1 MKYTL
6 DTLKKINERF
16 IESHRMKESDVEMAN
31 AYVELIERT
40 RSTTEPQSGDLIQYT
55 DEHGNYYSAAH
66 IEKVNGD
73 GTVNV
78 CEKPYIPFINANV
91 NNDGIR
97 CCTSGGPWCDLPVNK
112 LVYVGKG
119 EKHFQDW
126 GNCGGCANGAIVF
139 NANVSVWEYVDERN
153 KFISE
158 NGFKF
163 TTKDFDKY
171 YVTFNP
177 DKEKTNYV
185 YFTDGNAWESKMDYQ
200 AWLRTYR
207 AEVFKGYR
215 QNQFVVWTWRN
226 MAHLVSPDEYDNLD
240 LPEDTFLMNGDL
252 LKCKRTYNEDT
263 HTIDTYFVWYWNEP
277 GKDFLEVAAEQ
288 NRIREERYTLP
299 GKKPEYQIA
308 RRELESGE
316 VKYVE
321 AKSYLDD

>member
-40 RSTTEPQSGDLIQYT
+40 RSTAEPQSGDLIQYT

-97 CCTSGGPWCDLPVNK
+97 CCTSGGSWCDLPVNK

-126 GNCGGCANGAIVF
+126 GNCGGCADGAIVF
-139 NANVSVWEYVDERN
+139 TPMSAY
-153 KFISE
+153 
-158 NGFKF
+158 
-163 TTKDFDKY
+163 
-171 YVTFNP
+171 
-177 DKEKTNYV
+177 
-185 YFTDGNAWESKMDYQ
+185 GNM
-200 AWLRTYR
+200 
-207 AEVFKGYR
+207 
-215 QNQFVVWTWRN
+215 
-226 MAHLVSPDEYDNLD
+226 
-240 LPEDTFLMNGDL
+240 
-252 LKCKRTYNEDT
+252 
-263 HTIDTYFVWYWNEP
+263 
-277 GKDFLEVAAEQ
+277 
-288 NRIREERYTLP
+288 
-299 GKKPEYQIA
+299 
-308 RRELESGE
+308 
-316 VKYVE
+316 
-321 AKSYLDD
+321 

>member
-126 GNCGGCANGAIVF
+126 GNCGGCADGAIVF

-177 DKEKTNYV
+177 DKEKQIMSILRMAMHGKARWTIRHGCEHTEPRY
-185 YFTDGNAWESKMDYQ
+185 SK
-200 AWLRTYR
+200 
-207 AEVFKGYR
+207 
-215 QNQFVVWTWRN
+215 
-226 MAHLVSPDEYDNLD
+226 
-240 LPEDTFLMNGDL
+240 DTARISLWYGLGETL
-252 LKCKRTYNEDT
+252 LILC
-263 HTIDTYFVWYWNEP
+263 HQMSMTIWIFQKTP
-277 GKDFLEVAAEQ
+277 
-288 NRIREERYTLP
+288 
-299 GKKPEYQIA
+299 
-308 RRELESGE
+308 S
-316 VKYVE
+316 
-321 AKSYLDD
+321 

>member
-97 CCTSGGPWCDLPVNK
+97 CCTSGGPWCNLPVNK

-126 GNCGGCANGAIVF
+126 GNCGGCADGAIVF

-158 NGFKF
+158 SGFKF

-171 YVTFNP
+171 YITFNP
-177 DKEKTNYV
+177 DKLSGMVANIQSRGIQRIPPESVCGMDLEKHGSSCVT
-185 YFTDGNAWESKMDYQ
+185 
-200 AWLRTYR
+200 R
-207 AEVFKGYR
+207 
-215 QNQFVVWTWRN
+215 
-226 MAHLVSPDEYDNLD
+226 
-240 LPEDTFLMNGDL
+240 
-252 LKCKRTYNEDT
+252 
-263 HTIDTYFVWYWNEP
+263 
-277 GKDFLEVAAEQ
+277 
-288 NRIREERYTLP
+288 
-299 GKKPEYQIA
+299 
-308 RRELESGE
+308 
-316 VKYVE
+316 
-321 AKSYLDD
+321 

>member
-112 LVYVGKG
+112 L
-119 EKHFQDW
+119 
-126 GNCGGCANGAIVF
+126 
-139 NANVSVWEYVDERN
+139 
-153 KFISE
+153 
-158 NGFKF
+158 
-163 TTKDFDKY
+163 
-171 YVTFNP
+171 
-177 DKEKTNYV
+177 
-185 YFTDGNAWESKMDYQ
+185 M
-200 AWLRTYR
+200 
-207 AEVFKGYR
+207 
-215 QNQFVVWTWRN
+215 
-226 MAHLVSPDEYDNLD
+226 
-240 LPEDTFLMNGDL
+240 
-252 LKCKRTYNEDT
+252 
-263 HTIDTYFVWYWNEP
+263 
-277 GKDFLEVAAEQ
+277 
-288 NRIREERYTLP
+288 
-299 GKKPEYQIA
+299 
-308 RRELESGE
+308 
-316 VKYVE
+316 
-321 AKSYLDD
+321 

>member
-78 CEKPYIPFINANV
+78 CEKPYIPFINANI

-119 EKHFQDW
+119 E
-126 GNCGGCANGAIVF
+126 NISRTGAIV
-139 NANVSVWEYVDERN
+139 AVVQMAPLYLTPMSAY
-153 KFISE
+153 
-158 NGFKF
+158 
-163 TTKDFDKY
+163 
-171 YVTFNP
+171 
-177 DKEKTNYV
+177 
-185 YFTDGNAWESKMDYQ
+185 GNM
-200 AWLRTYR
+200 
-207 AEVFKGYR
+207 
-215 QNQFVVWTWRN
+215 
-226 MAHLVSPDEYDNLD
+226 
-240 LPEDTFLMNGDL
+240 
-252 LKCKRTYNEDT
+252 
-263 HTIDTYFVWYWNEP
+263 
-277 GKDFLEVAAEQ
+277 
-288 NRIREERYTLP
+288 
-299 GKKPEYQIA
+299 
-308 RRELESGE
+308 
-316 VKYVE
+316 
-321 AKSYLDD
+321 

>member
-126 GNCGGCANGAIVF
+126 GNCGGCADGAIVF

-158 NGFKF
+158 SGFKF

-177 DKEKTNYV
+177 DK
-185 YFTDGNAWESKMDYQ
+185 
-200 AWLRTYR
+200 
-207 AEVFKGYR
+207 
-215 QNQFVVWTWRN
+215 
-226 MAHLVSPDEYDNLD
+226 
-240 LPEDTFLMNGDL
+240 
-252 LKCKRTYNEDT
+252 
-263 HTIDTYFVWYWNEP
+263 
-277 GKDFLEVAAEQ
+277 
-288 NRIREERYTLP
+288 
-299 GKKPEYQIA
+299 
-308 RRELESGE
+308 
-316 VKYVE
+316 
-321 AKSYLDD
+321 

>member
-66 IEKVNGD
+66 IE
-73 GTVNV
+73 
-78 CEKPYIPFINANV
+78 
-91 NNDGIR
+91 
-97 CCTSGGPWCDLPVNK
+97 
-112 LVYVGKG
+112 
-119 EKHFQDW
+119 
-126 GNCGGCANGAIVF
+126 
-139 NANVSVWEYVDERN
+139 
-153 KFISE
+153 
-158 NGFKF
+158 
-163 TTKDFDKY
+163 
-171 YVTFNP
+171 
-177 DKEKTNYV
+177 
-185 YFTDGNAWESKMDYQ
+185 
-200 AWLRTYR
+200 
-207 AEVFKGYR
+207 
-215 QNQFVVWTWRN
+215 FVVWTWRN
-226 MAHLVSPDEYDNLD
+226 IAHLVSPDEYDNLD

-299 GKKPEYQIA
+299 GKKPEYRSQEENWKA
-308 RRELESGE
+308 E
-316 VKYVE
+316 K
-321 AKSYLDD
+321 

>member
-40 RSTTEPQSGDLIQYT
+40 RSTAEPQSGDLIQYT

-126 GNCGGCANGAIVF
+126 GNCGGCADGAIVF

-158 NGFKF
+158 SGFKF

-185 YFTDGNAWESKMDYQ
+185 YFTDGNAWESKMDY
-200 AWLRTYR
+200 
-207 AEVFKGYR
+207 
-215 QNQFVVWTWRN
+215 
-226 MAHLVSPDEYDNLD
+226 
-240 LPEDTFLMNGDL
+240 
-252 LKCKRTYNEDT
+252 
-263 HTIDTYFVWYWNEP
+263 
-277 GKDFLEVAAEQ
+277 
-288 NRIREERYTLP
+288 
-299 GKKPEYQIA
+299 
-308 RRELESGE
+308 
-316 VKYVE
+316 
-321 AKSYLDD
+321 

>member
-40 RSTTEPQSGDLIQYT
+40 RSTTEPQSGDL
-55 DEHGNYYSAAH
+55 
-66 IEKVNGD
+66 K
-73 GTVNV
+73 
-78 CEKPYIPFINANV
+78 
-91 NNDGIR
+91 
-97 CCTSGGPWCDLPVNK
+97 
-112 LVYVGKG
+112 
-119 EKHFQDW
+119 
-126 GNCGGCANGAIVF
+126 
-139 NANVSVWEYVDERN
+139 
-153 KFISE
+153 
-158 NGFKF
+158 
-163 TTKDFDKY
+163 
-171 YVTFNP
+171 
-177 DKEKTNYV
+177 
-185 YFTDGNAWESKMDYQ
+185 
-200 AWLRTYR
+200 
-207 AEVFKGYR
+207 
-215 QNQFVVWTWRN
+215 
-226 MAHLVSPDEYDNLD
+226 
-240 LPEDTFLMNGDL
+240 DTFLMNGDL

-321 AKSYLDD
+321 AKSYTDD